1 MKLLR
6 AIFTRAIIKLPF
18 LVLLAGLSLIGCQKA
33 YYGALEKAGYHKRD
47 ILVTRVE
54 KAQES
59 QTEAKEQFASA
70 LEQFTS
76 VVNFD
81 GGSLEDRYSSL
92 NSEFEKSEARA
103 EDVSNRIDSVQSV
116 AEALF
121 DEWEDELGSYSSK
134 SLRRQSEQQLEQTA
148 GQYQGLI
155 AAMRKA
161 EDRIEPVLD
170 AFRDNVLYLKHN
182 LNARAVSALKGEL
195 STVEQD
201 VAGLI
206 REMEKSISEADDFIK
221 TLGHQS

>member
-1 MKLLR
+1 MKFSRASLNILFLL
-6 AIFTRAIIKLPF
+6 IVISI
-18 LVLLAGLSLIGCQKA
+18 SGCRSA

-70 LEQFTS
+70 LEQFSS

-81 GGSLEDRYSSL
+81 GGSLEDRYNAL

-103 EDVSNRIDSVQSV
+103 EDVSKRIDSVQSV

-121 DEWEDELGSYSSK
+121 DEWEDELDAYSSQN
-134 SLRRQSEQQLEQTA
+134 LRRQSERQLKNTNRKYE
-148 GQYQGLI
+148 GLI
-155 AAMRKA
+155 SAMRKA
-161 EDRIEPVLD
+161 EERIDPVLD

-195 STVEQD
+195 VTVEQD

-206 REMEKSISEADDFIK
+206 LEMEKSISEADEFIK
-221 TLGHQS
+221 TLGQQA

>member
-1 MKLLR
+1 MKFSRASLNILFLL
-6 AIFTRAIIKLPF
+6 IVISI
-18 LVLLAGLSLIGCQKA
+18 SGCQSA

-70 LEQFTS
+70 LEQFSS

-81 GGSLEDRYSSL
+81 GGSLEDRYNAL

-103 EDVSNRIDSVQSV
+103 EDVSQRIDSVQSV

-121 DEWEDELGSYSSK
+121 DEWEDELDAYSSQN
-134 SLRRQSEQQLEQTA
+134 LRRQSERQLKNTNRKYE
-148 GQYQGLI
+148 GLI
-155 AAMRKA
+155 SAMRKA
-161 EDRIEPVLD
+161 EERIDPVLD

-195 STVEQD
+195 VTVEQD

-206 REMEKSISEADDFIK
+206 LEMEKSISEADEFIK
-221 TLGHQS
+221 TLGQQA

>member
-1 MKLLR
+1 MNISRASVVFLFFLL
-6 AIFTRAIIKLPF
+6 T
-18 LVLLAGLSLIGCQKA
+18 LSACQKA

-70 LEQFTS
+70 LEQFSS

-81 GGSLEDRYSSL
+81 GGSLEDRYNSL
-92 NSEFEKSEARA
+92 NREFERSEARA
-103 EDVSNRIDSVQSV
+103 EDVSKRIDSVQSV

-121 DEWEDELGSYSSK
+121 GEWEDELESYSSK
-134 SLRRQSEQQLEQTA
+134 SLRRQSERQLEDTEEK
-148 GQYQGLI
+148 YQGLI

-161 EDRIEPVLD
+161 EERIDPVLD

-182 LNARAVSALKGEL
+182 LNARAVSALRGEL
-195 STVEQD
+195 VTVEQD

-206 REMEKSISEADDFIK
+206 REMERSISEADEFIK
-221 TLGHQS
+221 TLGERA